1 MGQCDRHRRSPALAD
16 VAQDSA
22 AIPHALLV
30 RHEPAGGSIDARPG
44 LRAAEEKPSEV
55 AGDFVKFVTN
65 GEIEAGEAQAFD
77 RAVQDVREQESA

>member
-1 MGQCDRHRRSPALAD
+1 MTPAS
-16 VAQDSA
+16 QMWPR
-22 AIPHALLV
+22 IQQRFPTPLLV

-55 AGDFVKFVTN
+55 AGDFASSSRTVRSKPVKR
-65 GEIEAGEAQAFD
+65 QAFD

>member
-1 MGQCDRHRRSPALAD
+1 MARNPEAIGRDQAHVAAGCAVAVKIDDRF
-16 VAQDSA
+16 
-22 AIPHALLV
+22 I
-30 RHEPAGGSIDARPG
+30 GSIDARPG